1 MAVRQINKG
10 MKKLTFIFVAV
21 ISLIAGTVYAQEK
34 VYVSTDKD
42 CYVAGEDLW
51 YSLYCRDGA
60 SGEYS
65 HLSDVAYLQFISSD
79 GVAALHKGALIDGR
93 GCGRFKIPLDLPT
106 GNYMIVAYT
115 AHYGGDAEG
124 EYKGKVISVFNTLVA
139 SKVKDGVVTLAE
151 ASPVAGGGAAVKG
164 IVVEAGKGD
173 GKSVPVKVRN
183 TSGAPVHVNV
193 SVYHNDE
200 LAKLSGSY
208 NSLSLLCR
216 EGEFQKVEGVEY
228 AGETVAVRVK
238 GKKGESAA
246 GKYVF
251 MSGIGNTD
259 DVYMAKVGNDG
270 VALLHTCSIMGRRDL
285 VFEVAGDTSVAY
297 NVEIMQK
304 GYARSVV
311 QIPLLGLD
319 GQMEKA
325 LKERGRRM
333 QISRMFVPDTLFDM
347 GKMKEKMFEGN
358 TPRLVYNLDDY
369 TRFQNLE
376 ETLREYVKY
385 ARVRRNGVEP
395 EIKVIW
401 EENGRPLVLLDGV
414 PVNDHSA
421 VLALDQHLVKQ
432 IAVYPVRYML
442 NHFMYDGIV
451 SFITYKGDMG
461 GIKLPK
467 NMSVVEFD
475 GVSWPLAL
483 IGGKGDLW
491 ESHPNFMSTI
501 YWNPIVE
508 IPAGGEFEFSC
519 TLPQYKG
526 EFNIVVEGVDQAW
539 NEVYGTG
546 GFEVK

>member
-10 MKKLTFIFVAV
+10 MKKLKFIYVAV
-21 ISLIAGTVYAQEK
+21 ISLFSFAGYAQER
-34 VYVSTDKD
+34 VYVSTDKE

-51 YSLYCRDGA
+51 YSLYCKDEAG
-60 SGEYS
+60 GEYS
-65 HLSDVAYLQFISSD
+65 QLSDVAYLQFVSND
-79 GVAALHKGALIDGR
+79 GVAALHKGALVGGR
-93 GCGRFKIPLDLPT
+93 GCGKFQIPLDLPT

-115 AHYGGDAEG
+115 AHYGGESTG
-124 EYKGKVISVFNTLVA
+124 EYNGKVISVFNTLTA
-139 SKVKDGVVTLAE
+139 SKVKDGVVQLKDAPVLE
-151 ASPVAGGGAAVKG
+151 AGVHADKHL
-164 IVVEAGKGD
+164 VVEAGKGN
-173 GKSVPVKVRN
+173 GRYVPVKVRN
-183 TSGAPVHVNV
+183 VSDAPVHVNI

-200 LAKLSGSY
+200 LTKLSGRY
-208 NSLSLLCR
+208 NNLLLLHR
-216 EGEFQKVEGVEY
+216 GGGFQKVDGVEY
-228 AGETVAVRVK
+228 AGEIVAVKVK
-238 GKKGESAA
+238 GRKGESAE

-259 DVYMAKVGNDG
+259 DVYMAKVGEDG
-270 VALLHTCSIMGRRDL
+270 VAELHTGNIMGRRDL

-297 NVEIMQK
+297 NVEILQDR
-304 GYARSVV
+304 YRHSVS
-311 QIPLLGLD
+311 QIPVLGL
-319 GQMEKA
+319 GEQMDKA

-347 GKMKEKMFEGN
+347 ERVKDKMFEGN
-358 TPRLVYNLDDY
+358 TSRIVYNLDDY

-385 ARVRRNGVEP
+385 ARVRKNGVEP

-414 PVNDHSA
+414 PVNDHSI
-421 VLALDQHLVKQ
+421 VLSLDQHLVKQ

-451 SFITYKGDMG
+451 SFVTYKGDMG
-461 GIKLPK
+461 GVKLPK
-467 NMSVVEFD
+467 NMSVVGFD
-475 GVSWPLAL
+475 GVSWPLAIL
-483 IGGKGDLW
+483 GGKKDSW
-491 ESHPNFMSTI
+491 EGHPNFMSTI

-508 IPAGGEFEFSC
+508 IPAGGEFEFNC

-526 EFNIVVEGVDQAW
+526 EFNIVVEGVDKAW

-546 GFEVK
+546 KFDVR